1 MKKLQIILSSILGA
15 LFFFACD
22 DYNEQEFLKPAGTE
36 IEEDIAVTKNQ
47 NSQAVL
53 LEEHTGWG
61 CNNCPRAAEKLED
74 LKTAFGDKLVA
85 VAIHAGTLA
94 QPGKSNNYLD
104 LRTDYGNT
112 LADFFG
118 INARPAGIINRNNT
132 MVQYSDWES
141 VINSELSSN
150 THSINIGL
158 GVKES
163 GNQIYIGTELSFIRD
178 VNSELLLTLV
188 VVEDDIVGVQ
198 RDGTEKIEDYVFK
211 NVLRA
216 NPLIEM
222 QINTEKVSA
231 NETLKKNYAIKI
243 DSNWNLDNCRV
254 VAIVTDKNTG
264 KVLQTNEIFVRNS

>member
-1 MKKLQIILSSILGA
+1 MKKIQTILLSVLVA
-15 LFFFACD
+15 FVFFACD
-22 DYNEQEFLKPAGTE
+22 DYTEQEFLKPAGEE
-36 IEEDIAVTKNQ
+36 IDEDIAITKTQ
-47 NSQAVL
+47 TSQAVL

-74 LKTAFGDKLVA
+74 LKASFGDKLVA

-104 LRTDYGNT
+104 LRTDYGNS
-112 LADFFG
+112 LAELFG

-132 MVQYSDWES
+132 TVQYSDWES
-141 VINSELSSN
+141 TINSELSSS

-158 GVKES
+158 GVKETS
-163 GNQIYIGTELSFIRD
+163 NKIYVGTELSFTKD
-178 VNSELLLTLV
+178 VDNELLLTLV
-188 VVEDDIVGVQ
+188 VVEDNIIGVQ

-216 NPLIEM
+216 NPLVDIA
-222 QINTEKVSA
+222 INTEKITA
-231 NETLKKNYAIKI
+231 NETIKKNYAIKI
-243 DSNWNLDNCRV
+243 DSSWNLDNCRV
-254 VAIVTDKNTG
+254 VAIVTDKNSG

>member
-1 MKKLQIILSSILGA
+1 MKKIQTILLSVLVA
-15 LFFFACD
+15 FVFFACD
-22 DYNEQEFLKPAGTE
+22 DYTEQEFLKPAGEE
-36 IEEDIAVTKNQ
+36 IDEDIAITKTQ
-47 NSQAVL
+47 TSQAVL

-74 LKTAFGDKLVA
+74 LKASFGDKLIA

-104 LRTDYGNT
+104 LRTDYGNS
-112 LADFFG
+112 LAELFG

-132 MVQYSDWES
+132 TVQYSDWES
-141 VINSELSSN
+141 TINSELSSS

-158 GVKES
+158 GVKETS
-163 GNQIYIGTELSFIRD
+163 NKIYVGTELSFIND

-188 VVEDDIVGVQ
+188 VVEDDIIGVQ

-222 QINTEKVSA
+222 QINTEKLSA

>member
-1 MKKLQIILSSILGA
+1 MKKIQTILLSVLVA
-15 LFFFACD
+15 FVFFACD
-22 DYNEQEFLKPAGTE
+22 DYTEQEFLKPAGEE
-36 IEEDIAVTKNQ
+36 IDEDIAITKAQ
-47 NSQAVL
+47 TSQAVL

-74 LKTAFGDKLVA
+74 LKASFGDKLIA

-104 LRTDYGNT
+104 LRTDYGNS
-112 LADFFG
+112 LAELFG

-132 MVQYSDWES
+132 TVQYSDWES
-141 VINSELSSN
+141 TINSELSSS

-158 GVKES
+158 GVKETS
-163 GNQIYIGTELSFIRD
+163 NKIYVGTELSFTKD
-178 VNSELLLTLV
+178 VDNELLLTLV
-188 VVEDDIVGVQ
+188 VVEDNIIGVQ

-216 NPLIEM
+216 NPLVDIA
-222 QINTEKVSA
+222 INTEKITA
-231 NETLKKNYAIKI
+231 NETIKKNYAIKI
-243 DSNWNLDNCRV
+243 DSSWNLDNCRV
-254 VAIVTDKNTG
+254 VAIVTDKNSG

>member
-1 MKKLQIILSSILGA
+1 MKKIQTILLSVLVA
-15 LFFFACD
+15 FVFFACD
-22 DYNEQEFLKPAGTE
+22 DYTEQEFLKPAGEE
-36 IEEDIAVTKNQ
+36 IDEDIAITKAQ
-47 NSQAVL
+47 TYQAVL

-74 LKTAFGDKLVA
+74 LKASFGDKLVA

-104 LRTDYGNT
+104 LRTDYGNS
-112 LADFFG
+112 LAELFG

-132 MVQYSDWES
+132 TVQYSDWES
-141 VINSELSSN
+141 TINSELSSS

-158 GVKES
+158 GVKEIS
-163 GNQIYIGTELSFIRD
+163 NKIYVGTELSFTKD
-178 VNSELLLTLV
+178 VYNELLLTLV
-188 VVEDDIVGVQ
+188 VVEDNIIGVQ

-231 NETLKKNYAIKI
+231 NATIKKNYAIKK
-243 DSNWNLDNCRV
+243 DEAWNLDNCRV
-254 VAIVTDKNTG
+254 VAIVTDKNSG

>member
-1 MKKLQIILSSILGA
+1 MKKLQIILSSILGV
-15 LFFFACD
+15 LIFFACD
-22 DYNEQEFLKPAGTE
+22 DYNEQEFLKPAGSE

-47 NSQAVL
+47 TIQAVL

-74 LKTAFGDKLVA
+74 LKTTFGDKLVA

-94 QPGKSNNYLD
+94 KPGKSNNYLD
-104 LRTDYGNT
+104 LRTDYGNS
-112 LADFFG
+112 LAELFG
-118 INARPAGIINRNNT
+118 INARPAGIINRNNA

-158 GVKES
+158 GVKETS
-163 GNQIYIGTELSFIRD
+163 NQIYVGAELSFIKD
-178 VNSELLLTLV
+178 INSELLLTLV
-188 VVEDDIVGVQ
+188 VVEDNIVGVQ

-216 NPLIEM
+216 NPLVEM
-222 QINTEKVSA
+222 QLNTEKVSA
-231 NETLKKNYAIKI
+231 NETIKKNYAIKI
-243 DSNWNLDNCRV
+243 DSAWNLDNFRV
-254 VAIVTDKNTG
+254 VAFVTDKNTG
-264 KVLQTNEIFVRNS
+264 KVLQANEIFVRNS

>member
-1 MKKLQIILSSILGA
+1 MKKIQTILLSVLVA
-15 LFFFACD
+15 FVFFACD
-22 DYNEQEFLKPAGTE
+22 DYTEQEFLKHAGEE
-36 IEEDIAVTKNQ
+36 IDEDIAITKAQ
-47 NSQAVL
+47 TYQAVL

-74 LKTAFGDKLVA
+74 LKASFGDKLVA

-104 LRTDYGNT
+104 LRTDYGNS
-112 LADFFG
+112 LAELFG

-132 MVQYSDWES
+132 TVQYSDWES
-141 VINSELSSN
+141 TINSELSSS

-158 GVKES
+158 GVKEIS
-163 GNQIYIGTELSFIRD
+163 NKIYVGTELSFTKD
-178 VNSELLLTLV
+178 VNDELLLTLV
-188 VVEDDIVGVQ
+188 VVEDNIIGVQ

-216 NPLIEM
+216 NPLVDIA
-222 QINTEKVSA
+222 INTEKITT
-231 NETLKKNYAIKI
+231 NETIKKNYAIKI
-243 DSNWNLDNCRV
+243 DSSWNLDNCRV
-254 VAIVTDKNTG
+254 VAIVTDKNSG

>member
-1 MKKLQIILSSILGA
+1 MKKIQTILLSVLVA
-15 LFFFACD
+15 FVFFACD
-22 DYNEQEFLKPAGTE
+22 DYTEQEFLKPAGEE
-36 IEEDIAVTKNQ
+36 IDEDIAITKTQ
-47 NSQAVL
+47 TSQAVL

-74 LKTAFGDKLVA
+74 LKASFGDKLIA

-104 LRTDYGNT
+104 LRTDYGNS
-112 LADFFG
+112 LAELFG

-132 MVQYSDWES
+132 TVQYSDWES
-141 VINSELSSN
+141 TINSELSSS

-158 GVKES
+158 GVKETS
-163 GNQIYIGTELSFIRD
+163 NKIYVGTELSFTKD
-178 VNSELLLTLV
+178 VDNELLLTLV
-188 VVEDDIVGVQ
+188 VVEDNIIGVQ

-216 NPLIEM
+216 NPLVDIA
-222 QINTEKVSA
+222 INTEKITA
-231 NETLKKNYAIKI
+231 NETIKKNYAIKI
-243 DSNWNLDNCRV
+243 DSSWNLDNCRV
-254 VAIVTDKNTG
+254 VAIVTDKNSG